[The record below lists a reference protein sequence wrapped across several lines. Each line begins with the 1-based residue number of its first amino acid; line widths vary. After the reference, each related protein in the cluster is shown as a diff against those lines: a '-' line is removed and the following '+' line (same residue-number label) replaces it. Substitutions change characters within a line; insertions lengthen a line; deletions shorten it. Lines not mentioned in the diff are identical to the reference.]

1 MVGRRE
7 LPLDVLARETERSGT
22 SFVLPAAIHERLDW
36 LVDAAVRAGEDRRL
50 SRTEVVAALV
60 ATASKDGEALRESL
74 QAYRTATVRELLVEG
89 HADVGDNVVALTARR
104 PGPRAR

>member
-1 MVGRRE
+1 MTSRRE
-7 LPLDVLARETERSGT
+7 LPLDALARETERSGT

-60 ATASKDGEALRESL
+60 ATATPDGESLRSALH
-74 QAYRTATVRELLVEG
+74 AYRTSTVRDLLVEE
-89 HADVGDNVVALTARR
+89 HADVAENVVALNARR
-104 PGPRAR
+104 PGPRSR